1 MNDASTV
8 QELLGSGID
17 PDCRDELG
25 RTPLHWACQEG
36 KLEIV
41 KCLLNA
47 GASIDVQDNGGFTPL
62 YTAVGEGNLGITR
75 ELLERNASPT
85 LRVKSDGDGTPLHS
99 ACAWGHFD
107 IVKLL
112 VDKKQVDINAKDED
126 RQTPLFFAKKGGF
139 KKIADYLIRHGAKE

>member
-1 MNDASTV
+1 
-8 QELLGSGID
+8 
-17 PDCRDELG
+17 
-25 RTPLHWACQEG
+25 LHWACQEG

-47 GASIDVQDNGGFTPL
+47 GASIDAQDEGGFTPL
-62 YTAVGEGNLGITR
+62 YTAVAEGNLEITR
-75 ELLERNASPT
+75 ELLKRNASPT

-112 VDKKQVDINAKDED
+112 VDKKEVEINAKDD
-126 RQTPLFFAKKGGF
+126 GGQTLCFSRKKGDLR
-139 KKIADYLIRHGAKE
+139 K